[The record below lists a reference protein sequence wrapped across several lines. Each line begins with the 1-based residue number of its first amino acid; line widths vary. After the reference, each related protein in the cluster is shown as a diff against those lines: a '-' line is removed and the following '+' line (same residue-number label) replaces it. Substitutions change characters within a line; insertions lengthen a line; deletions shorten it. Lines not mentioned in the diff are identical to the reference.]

1 MEDWTSYYICSYD
14 KSISGPWLLKVLRS
28 HADSC
33 SVHFIRGRM
42 VGEANKEE
50 HIMHI
55 GCWKAKLR
63 DFGPRPVM
71 DSWQWGHRSSSKRQ
85 LQVGFW
91 HSGDVLGFWKFFLSH
106 HNSVDTILRA
116 ALFPQQWGFY
126 SLSILNIS
134 LHSKFVLSTSSS
146 RDVTKLWS
154 FLKRFFF
161 SFYPFTGYSRIRGGI
176 IPKESILA
184 Y

>member
-1 MEDWTSYYICSYD
+1 
-14 KSISGPWLLKVLRS
+14 
-28 HADSC
+28 
-33 SVHFIRGRM
+33 M

-91 HSGDVLGFWKFFLSH
+91 QSGDVLGFWQFFLSH

-134 LHSKFVLSTSSS
+134 LHTKFVLSTSSS